1 MKKQTLIILLALMG
15 GSSFAQTETVKNP
28 LKISGYLETYY
39 TYDFGLPIDNT
50 RPTFVYSF
58 NRHNEVNINLGF
70 IKAAYETENV
80 RSNLAFMTGTYANSN
95 LANEVGVLK
104 NIFEANVGVK
114 ISKSLNLWV
123 DAGVFASHI
132 GFESAIGKDCWNLTR
147 SILADNSPY
156 YESGAKI
163 SYTSNNEKWFLSG
176 LLLNGWQRINRIDG
190 QTMPAFGHQIIY
202 KPSSKIILN
211 SSSFVGNTLADS
223 LKQMRY
229 FHNFYGQFMLN
240 NKFSILV
247 GFDIGL
253 QQKAK
258 ESNDYNSWY
267 SPVLIVK
274 YTPNQKTSIAARG
287 EYYSDANGVIIP
299 TNTPKGFQ
307 TFGYSLNL
315 DKNIASNVVWR
326 MEGRSFLSKDFIFT
340 NNKKASDANYFFT
353 TALAINF

>member
-1 MKKQTLIILLALMG
+1 MRISLIMLLTFIG
-15 GSSFAQTETVKNP
+15 RSIYAQTESFKNP

-39 TYDFGLPIDNT
+39 TYDFGNPFNNI

-70 IKAAYETENV
+70 IKAAYETDNV

-95 LANEVGVLK
+95 LVNEAGVLK

-114 ISKSLNLWV
+114 ISKTLNLWV

-163 SYTSNNEKWFLSG
+163 SYTSKNEKWFLSG
-176 LLLNGWQRINRIDG
+176 LILNGWQRINRIDG
-190 QTMPAFGHQIIY
+190 NSMPAFGHQITY
-202 KPSSKIILN
+202 KPTPKITLN
-211 SSSFVGNTLADS
+211 SSSFVGNTLPDS

-229 FHNFYGQFMLN
+229 FHNLYGQFMLN
-240 NKFSILV
+240 NKLSILV

-253 QQKAK
+253 QQKIK
-258 ESNDYNSWY
+258 ESNNYNSWF
-267 SPVLIVK
+267 SPVIIAK
-274 YTPNQKTSIAARG
+274 YTPNIKTSIAARS
-287 EYYSDANGVIIP
+287 EYYSDEKGVIIP
-299 TNTPKGFQ
+299 TNTPNGFQ

-315 DKNIASNVVWR
+315 DKNIASNIIWR
-326 MEGRSFLSKDFIFT
+326 IEGRSFLSNDFIFT
-340 NNKKASDANYFFT
+340 NNKKASEVNYFLT
-353 TALAINF
+353 TALAISF

>member
-123 DAGVFASHI
+123 DAGIFASHI